1 MILFFLFL
9 LFFQSQP
16 QPSLLQRGLIA
27 LKDGQLAEAR
37 RDLEQASQAD
47 PKNPYIW
54 SSLAQTYL
62 RLKMPVQASAA
73 ARTAEQTG
81 ASNPLIHHALAMFY
95 SETGQLRHA
104 AELEQKFAQSPKADR
119 DALARAATLYLSAGD
134 AQAAVTL
141 AQQSVSQS
149 SSPEKENLLGRALM
163 AANQKQEGEKH
174 LQLAWEGAK
183 TDERIAFDYTQALLQ
198 RQDFTRAADVIDSA
212 LSAHSQDPQ
221 LTLALGVVRYGQRR
235 FDDAITA
242 FLKVI
247 ELNPEVE
254 QPYLFI
260 GRMLEQAG
268 EHLPEITKAYESW
281 AAREPQN
288 PKAQLL
294 LAKALLTQDH
304 RSDRAQALL
313 QKSIALDGNDWEA
326 HYQLGTALADRRDWK
341 AAAAELN
348 RSVELNPKQPL
359 PHYHLARVYDRLG
372 QGERAEAERAIHQ
385 QLTANQKAEPQT
397 H

>member
-1 MILFFLFL
+1 MLFFLFL
-9 LFFQSQP
+9 LLSGP
-16 QPSLLQRGLIA
+16 PEPPSSLLQSGLIA
-27 LKDGQLAEAR
+27 LKNGQLSEAR

-62 RLKMPVQASAA
+62 RLKMPAQASTA
-73 ARTAEQTG
+73 ARTAEKTG
-81 ASNPLIHHALAMFY
+81 ADNPLISHALAMFY

-104 AELEQKFAQSPKADR
+104 AELEQKFAQSPRADR
-119 DALARAATLYLSAGD
+119 DALARSVGLYLSAGD
-134 AQAAVTL
+134 TQTAVTL
-141 AQQSVSQS
+141 AQGAVSQS
-149 SSPEKENLLGRALM
+149 SSPEKEDLLGRALM
-163 AANQKQEGEKH
+163 AAGQKGEGEKH

-198 RQDFTRAADVIDSA
+198 RQDFTRAADVVDSA

-221 LTLALGVVRYGQRR
+221 LRLALGVVRYGQRR

-247 ELNPEVE
+247 ELNLEVE

-260 GRMLEQAG
+260 GRMLEQTG

-281 AAREPQN
+281 AAREPRN
-288 PKAQLL
+288 AKAQLL
-294 LAKALLTQDH
+294 LAKALLTGDH

-313 QKSIALDGNDWEA
+313 QKSIALDANDWEA
-326 HYQLGTALADRRDWK
+326 HYQLGTVLADRRDWK

-372 QGERAEAERAIHQ
+372 QGERAEAERKIHGE
-385 QLTANQKAEPQT
+385 LTANQKSEQ
-397 H
+397 

>member
-1 MILFFLFL
+1 
-9 LFFQSQP
+9 
-16 QPSLLQRGLIA
+16 
-27 LKDGQLAEAR
+27 
-37 RDLEQASQAD
+37 
-47 PKNPYIW
+47 
-54 SSLAQTYL
+54 
-62 RLKMPVQASAA
+62 
-73 ARTAEQTG
+73 
-81 ASNPLIHHALAMFY
+81 
-95 SETGQLRHA
+95 
-104 AELEQKFAQSPKADR
+104 
-119 DALARAATLYLSAGD
+119 
-134 AQAAVTL
+134 
-141 AQQSVSQS
+141 
-149 SSPEKENLLGRALM
+149 M
-163 AANQKQEGEKH
+163 AAGQKQEGEKH

-198 RQDFTRAADVIDSA
+198 HQDFTQAADVIDSA

-372 QGERAEAERAIHQ
+372 QGERAEAERKIHGE
-385 QLTANQKAEPQT
+385 LTANQKSE